1 MSSFQ
6 GVGYESVSYV
16 LKNYQVMSESINGKV
31 QVRNIGASR
40 YQWSVS
46 FPMMTRSEFDP
57 LWTFIQAQQGMK
69 NVFEMS
75 LPNPKVPNQY
85 KSYEVRLAEPEQE
98 FEIGVDSLISF
109 SMDVIEVL

>member
-40 YQWSVS
+40 YQWDVS
-46 FPMMTRSEFDP
+46 FPLMTRSEFDP
-57 LWTFIQAQQGMK
+57 LWTFIQAQEGMK
-69 NVFEMS
+69 KVFSMS
-75 LPNPKVPNQY
+75 LPDPQVPNQY
-85 KSYEVRLAEPEQE
+85 KDYEVRLAESEQD
-98 FEIGVDSLISF
+98 FKIGVDSLISF
-109 SMDVIEVL
+109 SMEVIEVL